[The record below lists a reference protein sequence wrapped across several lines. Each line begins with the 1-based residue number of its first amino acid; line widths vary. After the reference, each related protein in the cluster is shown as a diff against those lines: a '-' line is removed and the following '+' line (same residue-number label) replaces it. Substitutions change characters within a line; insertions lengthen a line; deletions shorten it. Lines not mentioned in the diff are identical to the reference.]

1 MALNPNK
8 DLKLYYNIGEVA
20 EMLNVKESLL
30 RFWEREVDLIAPKK
44 SKGGTRRYTKE
55 DIEKIRLFYH
65 LVKERGM
72 TLQGARN
79 KLKNNKDSSERNYE
93 IIRRLEAVKAEI
105 LAIKAE
111 LNCSHQDNEDPSELI

>member
-1 MALNPNK
+1 MALNNNK

-20 EMLNVKESLL
+20 DMLNVNESLL
-30 RFWEREVDLIAPKK
+30 RFWEREVDIIAPKK
-44 SKGGTRRYTKE
+44 SKGGTRKYTKE
-55 DIEKIRLFYH
+55 DIEKIRVFHH

-79 KLKNNKDSSERNYE
+79 KLKTNKDSIERNFE
-93 IIRRLEAVKAEI
+93 IIKRLEAVKAEI

-111 LNCSHQDNEDPSELI
+111 FNSIDPDDDDPNGLI

>member
-1 MALNPNK
+1 MALNNNK
-8 DLKLYYNIGEVA
+8 NLKLYYNIGEVA
-20 EMLNVKESLL
+20 ELLNVNESLL

-44 SKGGTRRYTKE
+44 SKGGTRQYTKE
-55 DIEKIRLFYH
+55 DIETIRIFYH

-79 KLKNNKDSSERNYE
+79 KLKTNKDSIERNYE
-93 IIRRLEAVKAEI
+93 IIKRLEAVKAEI

-111 LNCSHQDNEDPSELI
+111 FNSKDRNDDDISELF